1 MNWLLLSFI
10 VAPLLAAGLVALA
23 GRLKQLPG
31 TLAVLTSGYLL
42 GTAGWLYAVRPYN
55 NILFFQTGLP
65 LVLDG
70 LSHLLL
76 LLIAAVAFLV
86 VLYSLAYFAGKEDRA
101 GFYLLYLLM
110 VAGMNGVVLAGNIFH
125 LFIAL
130 EVASLA
136 TYALVALNRGEL
148 EMEAALKYL
157 VLGSAASLFLLLGF
171 ALIYGQTGTFF
182 MAAISGQI
190 IPEPIKM
197 LIAALLIVG
206 FGLKAALVP
215 FHTWLPDAHTSAPA
229 PVSATLS
236 GILIKVLGIYCLAR
250 ILFNVLGFTPLI
262 SVLLI
267 GLATLT
273 ILVGG
278 LLALAQD
285 DYKRLLAYSS
295 VSQIGY
301 IVLGL
306 ALGTPLGVMGALF
319 HLFNHA
325 TFKPLLFL
333 NAGAVERATG
343 TRKLSELGGLRKKM
357 PATSFAALFG
367 SLSISGL
374 PPFNGFWSKL
384 FIIIA
389 TLQAGYFWPALGAV
403 IGSILTLAYFLKLQ
417 KEVFFG
423 ALPEKLE
430 NVKEA
435 GWLMAGV
442 PVCLALICLAVGLV
456 APLVIA
462 LLINPAV
469 IAVMN
474 GLGYGQMILGMM

>member
-1 MNWLLLSFI
+1 MNWILLSFI
-10 VAPLLAAGLVALA
+10 IGPLLAASLVALT
-23 GRLKQLPG
+23 GRLKQLPE
-31 TLAVLTSGYLL
+31 TLAVLTTGYLL
-42 GTAGWLYAVRPYN
+42 GTSAWLYTVRPYN
-55 NILFFQTGLP
+55 NVLFSQLGLP

-76 LLIAAVAFLV
+76 LLISAVAFLV
-86 VLYSLAYFAGKEDRA
+86 ILYALAYFTGKEDRA

-110 VAGMNGVVLAGNIFH
+110 VAGMNGVVLAGNLFH

-130 EVASLA
+130 EIASLA
-136 TYALVALNRGEL
+136 TYALVALKRGEL
-148 EMEAALKYL
+148 ELEAALKYL

-171 ALIYGQTGTFF
+171 VLLYGQTGTFF
-182 MAAISGQI
+182 MAAISGQS
-190 IPEPIKM
+190 IPGSIKM

-206 FGLKAALVP
+206 LGLKAALVP

-236 GILIKVLGIYCLAR
+236 GILIKVLGIYCLVR
-250 ILFNVLGFTPLI
+250 LLFNVLGFTPLL
-262 SVLLI
+262 SAVLI
-267 GLATLT
+267 GLASLT

-306 ALGTPLGVMGALF
+306 ALGTPLGMLGALL

-357 PATSFAALFG
+357 PATSLAALFG
-367 SLSISGL
+367 SLAISGL

-384 FIIIA
+384 FIILA
-389 TLQAGYFWPALGAV
+389 ALQAGQLWPALGAV

-423 ALPEKLE
+423 PLPEKLE
-430 NVKEA
+430 NIKEA

-442 PVCLALICLAVGLV
+442 PVFLAVVCLVVGLIT
-456 APLVIA
+456 PLVIA

-474 GLGYGQMILGMM
+474 GLGYGRMILGML